1 MFTFPF
7 TVHLPNKEVDIAETF
22 VVEKKPGSFSDGW
35 SGCLQIFFGERHDS
49 GWWLKKQGQFASVC
63 KAEEFS
69 NYRSTKRG
77 RLVATFQN
85 LNISGHILL
94 YSSVFFFIDCGNLT
108 LVV

>member
-22 VVEKKPGSFSDGW
+22 VVKKKLDSFSDGW

-49 GWWLKKQGQFASVC
+49 GWWLRKQGQFASVC

-69 NYRSTKRG
+69 NCRNTKRG
-77 RLVATFQN
+77 RLVAIFQN
-85 LNISGHILL
+85 LDISGHILF
-94 YSSVFFFIDCGNLT
+94 YSSAFFFIDCGNLT